1 MNFWEFVS
9 SLGGGIEMVAL
20 VVFTFLCG
28 TRPKYFYYLAAF
40 SLDKCLIGLMKQ
52 IYHDPRPYMV
62 ESTIHA
68 YHCSKEFGNPSG
80 HSSAACLISV
90 LLFLDKGQHLSL
102 PLRIPALLLTLFWA
116 IGIPFSRYLLGVH
129 SLDQVVYGFSLGL
142 WSGLTMNYVLRE
154 AILNHAAVIIKT

>member
-1 MNFWEFVS
+1 MKFVEFVS
-9 SLGGGIEMVAL
+9 SLGGGIEMVVL
-20 VVFTFLCG
+20 VMVTFLMG

-52 IYHDPRPYMV
+52 VYHNPRPYMV
-62 ESTIHA
+62 QSDIHA

-80 HSSAACLISV
+80 HSSSACLIST
-90 LLFLDKGQHLSL
+90 LLFLDLGQHFPL
-102 PLRIPALLLTLFWA
+102 PLRIPALLLALFWA

-142 WSGLTMNYVLRE
+142 WSGLTMHYVLRE
-154 AILNHAAVIIKT
+154 TILRHA